1 MSSVGIMKTEDAA
14 RIMNID
20 ERDAPCPTRRE

>member
-14 RIMNID
+14 HIMDIV
-20 ERDAPCPTRRE
+20 EQDAFCPTHLE

>member
-14 RIMNID
+14 YIMDID
-20 ERDAPCPTRRE
+20 EQEAFCPTHLE